1 MLKGVAVMKMKIDKP
16 TIIRTVI
23 FIIALVNVILQM
35 FDIKTLPIDNE
46 LVNEAVSVVF
56 LLVGS
61 LSAWWKNNS
70 FTKSAIE
77 ADEYLKNIK
86 RKGE

>member
-1 MLKGVAVMKMKIDKP
+1 MKMKIDKP